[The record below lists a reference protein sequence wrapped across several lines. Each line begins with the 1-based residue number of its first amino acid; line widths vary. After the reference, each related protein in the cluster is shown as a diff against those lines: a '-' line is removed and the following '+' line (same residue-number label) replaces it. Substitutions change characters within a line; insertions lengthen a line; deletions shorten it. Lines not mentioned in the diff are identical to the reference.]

1 MSALRTWWNAREQR
15 ERQVLA
21 IGALVAVLMLG
32 WALLYKPLTDARA
45 SLVQGNQRL
54 AADLVSMR
62 ANAARLRGGAVD
74 GDAARERAGRSLLAL
89 VDAGIRDIGLGAGLR
104 RIEPA
109 GDGRV
114 RLRLEAVPFDPLAG
128 WLENLARRHGVVV
141 AEMAA
146 TATEYV
152 GQVDIQLVLQES

>member
-1 MSALRTWWNAREQR
+1 MSMLRTWWLAREPR
-15 ERQVLA
+15 ERRVLA
-21 IGALVAVLMLG
+21 IGALAVLLMLG
-32 WALLYKPLTDARA
+32 WALLYKPLADSRR
-45 SLVQGNQRL
+45 SLEQGNQRL
-54 AADLVSMR
+54 AGDLVSMR
-62 ANAARLRGGAVD
+62 ADAARLRSGAI
-74 GDAARERAGRSLLAL
+74 GDDAGRERAGRSLLAL
-89 VDAGIRDIGLGAGLR
+89 VDAGIRDIGLSAGLK

-128 WLENLARRHGVVV
+128 WLETLAQRHGIVV

-152 GQVDIQLVLQES
+152 GQVDIQLVLREP

>member
-1 MSALRTWWNAREQR
+1 MSALNAWWRAREPR
-15 ERQVLA
+15 ERQILVV
-21 IGALVAVLMLG
+21 GALVAALMLG

-54 AADLVSMR
+54 AADLASMR
-62 ANAARLRGGAVD
+62 ANAARLRSGVVD

-89 VDAGIRDIGLGAGLR
+89 VDAGIRDIGLGAGLK

-128 WLENLARRHGVVV
+128 WLETVAQRHGVIV

>member
-1 MSALRTWWNAREQR
+1 MSSLRTWWLAREPR
-15 ERQVLA
+15 ERQVLS
-21 IGALVAVLMLG
+21 IGVLVVVLMLG
-32 WALLYKPLTDARA
+32 WALVYKPMADART
-45 SLVQGNQRL
+45 SLMRGNERL
-54 AADLVSMR
+54 AADLLSMR
-62 ANAARLRGGAVD
+62 HDAARLRSGETGET
-74 GDAARERAGRSLLAL
+74 AARERAGRSLLAL
-89 VDAGIRDIGLGAGLR
+89 VDAGIRDIGLGAGLK

-128 WLENLARRHGVVV
+128 WLETLAQRHGIVV

-152 GQVDIQLVLQES
+152 GQVDVQLVLREP